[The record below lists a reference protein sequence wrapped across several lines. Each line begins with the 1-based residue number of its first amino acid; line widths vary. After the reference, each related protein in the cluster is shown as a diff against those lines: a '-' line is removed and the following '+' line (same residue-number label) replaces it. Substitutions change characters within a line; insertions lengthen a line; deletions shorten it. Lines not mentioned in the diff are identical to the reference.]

1 MSSQFPQRLLVS
13 YITTVALPGL
23 VILSNFC
30 MLGLVVFKLWEV
42 KKGRGSG
49 SSSCKNLSKGKG
61 TRLWKDCATVLG
73 LSCVLGIPWG
83 LASTT
88 YISLPGIY
96 TFTVLN
102 CLQGQYGIFFL
113 WSIQY
118 IFSLAWPM
126 TVFLFSCFFP
136 PRCFHFPVVPGPTPQ
151 SSIWE

>member
-1 MSSQFPQRLLVS
+1 MSNQFPQRLLVS

-49 SSSCKNLSKGKG
+49 SSSSSSWKKLSKEKG

-73 LSCVLGIPWG
+73 LSCVLGLPWG

-88 YISLPGIY
+88 YISIPGIY
-96 TFTVLN
+96 AFTVLN
-102 CLQGQYGIFFL
+102 CQ
-113 WSIQY
+113 
-118 IFSLAWPM
+118 
-126 TVFLFSCFFP
+126 
-136 PRCFHFPVVPGPTPQ
+136 
-151 SSIWE
+151 